1 VSNKFILFPSSF
13 FFGILHLLEVGKV
26 LFAKYSC
33 TKSLVP
39 ICPATTLNSTSASWH
54 GEPSCML
61 HSGLVMPKLNFKG
74 LITILKLLSSLLASF
89 DIKPLACPASRPFC
103 AVSNHRGLHIFSICK
118 IIASEVLVQ
127 TIGSGL
133 YLIMKFMYATKP
145 FGIGSFFMAS
155 ESPYVNVKPNNSI
168 WGHLVEIYLKSLQN
182 FPYHIVQGEPC
193 PEVLKHNNLI
203 FL

>member
-103 AVSNHRGLHIFSICK
+103 AVSNHRGLRIFSICNYS
-118 IIASEVLVQ
+118 IRSSCADHRLWPLSDNEVHVRDKTLRHWQ
-127 TIGSGL
+127 
-133 YLIMKFMYATKP
+133 
-145 FGIGSFFMAS
+145 FFH
-155 ESPYVNVKPNNSI
+155 
-168 WGHLVEIYLKSLQN
+168 G
-182 FPYHIVQGEPC
+182 FGEPIC
-193 PEVLKHNNLI
+193 KC
-203 FL
+203 